1 MMNLCLKD
9 KAEQAL
15 LEGSSMIKA
24 MWMDEQPDGETQ
36 VLEGSQAQSFC
47 PRGVGAH
54 FLPGM

>member
-1 MMNLCLKD
+1 
-9 KAEQAL
+9 
-15 LEGSSMIKA
+15 MIKA

>member
-24 MWMDEQPDGETQ
+24 QKAVFGEPA
-36 VLEGSQAQSFC
+36 VV
-47 PRGVGAH
+47 GVQG
-54 FLPGM
+54 